1 MAGIAASASAESIGL
16 VTSIM
21 TSAPVSMMRLRRA
34 WLSAEPAAALIWVV
48 SAVSRLIT
56 SPECVVS

>member
-1 MAGIAASASAESIGL
+1 
-16 VTSIM
+16 
-21 TSAPVSMMRLRRA
+21 MMMLRSA

>member
-1 MAGIAASASAESIGL
+1 MAASASAASIGL
-16 VTSIM
+16 VTNIM
-21 TSAPVSMMRLRRA
+21 VSAPTSMMTLRSA

-56 SPECVVS
+56 SPECVFS

>member
-1 MAGIAASASAESIGL
+1 MASA
-16 VTSIM
+16 
-21 TSAPVSMMRLRRA
+21 PNSMMVLRSA
-34 WLSAEPAAALIWVV
+34 WLSAEPAAPLIWVV